1 MKFSTEQINKIL
13 EQEKDEYLWDLIHK
27 FKNDKR
33 LKLPDEQIEDLFKRL
48 KETYGYLME
57 LGFSK
62 KNLIEAFLYGEA
74 VTPGYKDNPMIKNW
88 VEKLGE
94 IPENQYEDLLI
105 IADKMQK
112 GLL

>member
-1 MKFSTEQINKIL
+1 MKFTTEQVNTILTQEDNERIWEITHKI
-13 EQEKDEYLWDLIHK
+13 KHDENIT
-27 FKNDKR
+27 
-33 LKLPDEQIEDLFKRL
+33 LPDETIDDLFNRL
-48 KETYGYLME
+48 HKTYHYLMG
-57 LGFSK
+57 LKFDKRS
-62 KNLIEAFLYGEA
+62 LIEAFLYGEA

-88 VEKLGE
+88 VEKAGE

>member
-1 MKFSTEQINKIL
+1 MKFSTEQVNKIL
-13 EQEKDEYLWDLIHK
+13 AEENDEYIWEITHK
-27 FKNDKR
+27 IKNDEHIT
-33 LKLPDEQIEDLFKRL
+33 LPDESIDDLFQRL
-48 KETYGYLME
+48 RETYYYLMG
-57 LGFSK
+57 LKFDKRS
-62 KNLIEAFLYGEA
+62 LIEAFLYGEA

-88 VEKLGE
+88 VEKANE

>member
-57 LGFSK
+57 LGFDK
-62 KNLIEAFLYGEA
+62 KVLIEAFLCAETT
-74 VTPGYKDNPMIKNW
+74 TPGFRDNLKFKAWI
-88 VEKLGE
+88 EKPNG
-94 IPENQYEDLLI
+94 IPENQFEDLLR
-105 IADKMQK
+105 IASKIQSWQ
-112 GLL
+112 

>member
-1 MKFSTEQINKIL
+1 MKFTTEQVNAIVSQEEDDSIWEITHKI
-13 EQEKDEYLWDLIHK
+13 
-27 FKNDKR
+27 KNDGNIT
-33 LKLPDEQIEDLFKRL
+33 LPDESIDDLFQRL
-48 KETYGYLME
+48 KETYHYLIG

-74 VTPGYKDNPMIKNW
+74 VTPGYKNNPMIKNW
-88 VEKLGE
+88 VEKAHE

>member
-1 MKFSTEQINKIL
+1 MKFSTEQVNCILAQEEDDDIWDITHKI
-13 EQEKDEYLWDLIHK
+13 
-27 FKNDKR
+27 KNDKR
-33 LKLPDEQIEDLFKRL
+33 LTLPDEDINDLFSRL
-48 KETYGYLME
+48 KLTYHYLMG

-62 KNLIEAFLYGEA
+62 KILIEAFLYGEA
-74 VTPGYKDNPMIKNW
+74 VTPGYKDNPMIKSW
-88 VEKLGE
+88 VEKEHE